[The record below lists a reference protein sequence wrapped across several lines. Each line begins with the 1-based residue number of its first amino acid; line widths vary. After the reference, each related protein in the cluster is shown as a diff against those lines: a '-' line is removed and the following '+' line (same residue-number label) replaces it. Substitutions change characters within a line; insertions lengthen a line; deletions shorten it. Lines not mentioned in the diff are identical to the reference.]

1 MSSPSKMTRVLIVDD
16 EPESRTRLR
25 ALLQA
30 HGHVVSEATNGLD
43 ALEQARQQPPD
54 LVISDI
60 LMPQMDGFAL
70 CRASRTDPALARTP
84 FVFYTGTYA
93 SAKDV
98 AHARRLG
105 ATRFLVKSMAA
116 EEVIRAITEAL
127 RQPEEA
133 RPGGRRARA
142 RRDRIVAPVR
152 RVAHQQAG
160 APQPRTLRRG
170 AGPPLADRRAR
181 TAARDR
187 QPHRH
192 PRAHHLREP
201 PVRGSHR
208 VQPRHGARPDARHP
222 AHAGTPRRAWAS
234 RFAPRCWPARNGAAS
249 SSSAGRT
256 ARSSGSVR

>member
-1 MSSPSKMTRVLIVDD
+1 MSSPPEMTRVLIVDD

-25 ALLQA
+25 SLLQA
-30 HGHVVSEATNGLD
+30 HGHAVSEATNGLE
-43 ALEQARQQPPD
+43 ALEHARQQPPD

-127 RQPEEA
+127 RQPEA
-133 RPGGRRARA
+133 PLDRCRASLRPTR
-142 RRDRIVAPVR
+142 PSP
-152 RVAHQQAG
+152 G
-160 APQPRTLRRG
+160 AST
-170 AGPPLADRRAR
+170 
-181 TAARDR
+181 T
-187 QPHRH
+187 
-192 PRAHHLREP
+192 
-201 PVRGSHR
+201 S
-208 VQPRHGARPDARHP
+208 
-222 AHAGTPRRAWAS
+222 
-234 RFAPRCWPARNGAAS
+234 
-249 SSSAGRT
+249 
-256 ARSSGSVR
+256 RSSTGWNIATSNSPTRCGPSAR